1 MIVNRK
7 MSKTEIESRICQLVT
22 QYNRWTY
29 DIPLPDGIWTA
40 GNEGIPHTRLKR
52 VMQVLCDVLDKPLS
66 ACRIHD
72 LGCLDG
78 IFSIECGMHGADV
91 TGIEIL

>member
-66 ACRIHD
+66 ACRILD